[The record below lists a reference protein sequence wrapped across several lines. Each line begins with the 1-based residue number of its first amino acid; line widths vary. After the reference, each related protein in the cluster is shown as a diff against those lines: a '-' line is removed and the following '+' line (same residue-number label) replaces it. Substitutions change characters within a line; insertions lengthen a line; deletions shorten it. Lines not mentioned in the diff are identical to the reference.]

1 MTVKSY
7 EIAVPMNV
15 DRALG
20 DSSGE
25 GSPASP
31 DYRGTTLSMRQNVEE
46 AKRRRKKKKQRTLIA
61 STFSDLYKLTG
72 ETLGEGSYGKV
83 ETCVNIYTG
92 IEYAVKTIEKKP
104 GFYSRSKVMKEI
116 EIYHVCQG
124 QKNIIQL
131 IEYFEEAERFYLIF
145 EKINGGPLL
154 DHIQAR
160 ICFTEAE
167 ASAIVKDLAESL
179 KFLHGRGIAH
189 RDLKP
194 ENVLCVNENSPCPV
208 KLCDFDLCT
217 PAHNTSSTPQLL
229 TPVGSCEYMAPEVVN
244 TFTAEEEDDRDD
256 DHELYYDKK
265 CDLWSLGVIM
275 YILLCG
281 YPPFSGNCGSDCGWD
296 RGETCLVCQNM
307 LFTSIKEGRV
317 VFLEK
322 DWSSISREAKDL
334 IKSLLVK
341 DVSLR
346 LDASEVT
353 EHPWIVNGGCSTHL
367 DTPRNLRRQNSVKE
381 LIDFAAS
388 AVAVNR
394 AMVEQR
400 SSETMNRRAVKIP
413 TFQRFSSCSSFNI
426 TPPAHSTCSLMVR
439 RRATKSVRSDFDKKP
454 MFMSIDEFDL
464 ERDDSERARFFI
476 EDIDFSSRR

>member
-1 MTVKSY
+1 LV
-7 EIAVPMNV
+7 
-15 DRALG
+15 
-20 DSSGE
+20 
-25 GSPASP
+25 
-31 DYRGTTLSMRQNVEE
+31 
-46 AKRRRKKKKQRTLIA
+46 A

-83 ETCVNIYTG
+83 ETCVNIYTD
-92 IEYAVKTIEKKP
+92 IEYAVKTIEKRP

-116 EIYHVCQG
+116 EIYYVCQG
-124 QKNIIQL
+124 QNNIIQL

-160 ICFTEAE
+160 VFFTEAE

-179 KFLHGRGIAH
+179 MFLHGRGIAH

-244 TFTAEEEDDRDD
+244 TFTAEEEDDVDD

-296 RGETCLVCQNM
+296 RGESCPICQNM

-317 VFLEK
+317 EFLER
-322 DWSSISREAKDL
+322 DWASISREAKDL

-367 DTPRNLRRQNSVKE
+367 DTPRNLRRQTSVKE

-400 SSETMNRRAVKIP
+400 ASETINRQAVTIP
-413 TFQRFSSCSSFNI
+413 EFHRFSSCTSFNLS
-426 TPPAHSTCSLMVR
+426 PASRSTCLLMER
-439 RRATKSVRSDFDKKP
+439 RRAKNSSRNNFDIKSK
-454 MFMSIDEFDL
+454 FMSIDEFYPEKDNA
-464 ERDDSERARFFI
+464 ERATFFI
-476 EDIDFSSRR
+476 DDVHVLSRR